1 MAPECTGNLVVLD
14 LQIVGD
20 EVECD
25 VDRLDVT
32 TAVECLHVTWNAT
45 SRPDGT
51 DPVGPS
57 VVFVWRPPGYYR
69 RRYHSKPDRLDDG
82 FSWVHPVH
90 GELMFILAL
99 PRGYVIP
106 SVDDAQPTLVRCK
119 QLTGQGRMGVYW
131 MLQGGSRCQVTWK
144 MVPVKGEMDA
154 HVATLNDEAAKR
166 GPVQYFGTI
175 IDGVHVEKQR
185 PEPTTFIIHGHDH
198 AGVEQLRDVIKRLE
212 LPEPVVMKEKLTP
225 GATLV
230 EKFEQLAEPAV
241 LAVALL
247 TPDDLGSAVANH
259 SSVKLTPQS
268 LRARQNAWLEIGWF
282 WGRLGRDHLLLL
294 VKGDIEIPS
303 DLYGLEYFRYT
314 ENVAERSDR
323 ISQFYKAHKA
333 L

>member
-1 MAPECTGNLVVLD
+1 
-14 LQIVGD
+14 
-20 EVECD
+20 
-25 VDRLDVT
+25 
-32 TAVECLHVTWNAT
+32 
-45 SRPDGT
+45 
-51 DPVGPS
+51 
-57 VVFVWRPPGYYR
+57 
-69 RRYHSKPDRLDDG
+69 
-82 FSWVHPVH
+82 
-90 GELMFILAL
+90 
-99 PRGYVIP
+99 
-106 SVDDAQPTLVRCK
+106 
-119 QLTGQGRMGVYW
+119 

-259 SSVKLTPQS
+259 SSVTLTPQS